1 MTTPASSLS
10 ATLRR
15 EVLHEELVPVGRAV
29 GDVVLDQAAVALQA
43 FGTTRDRP
51 AAVAADV
58 EDVGAAAADDLEDHV
73 LARAGDVEAV
83 VALERVDDDLL
94 DAVVRDE
101 QAGAEDALV
110 GDHEV
115 VAELGADDGQRVEAV
130 AALDRAP
137 AS

>member
-1 MTTPASSLS
+1 MLKRPLPRPPTISRTTLSL
-10 ATLRR
+10 
-15 EVLHEELVPVGRAV
+15 
-29 GDVVLDQAAVALQA
+29 
-43 FGTTRDRP
+43 
-51 AAVAADV
+51 
-58 EDVGAAAADDLEDHV
+58 
-73 LARAGDVEAV
+73 RAGDEEAV

-94 DAVVRDE
+94 DAVVGDE

-110 GDHEV
+110 GDDEV